1 VANADRARVDRIV
14 ADRHVS
20 VDEIKAHPE
29 NFGLNSRDILR
40 YDQAGKAQDGLSKLA
55 EKTKAPTMLLIYK
68 PEAFDGQ
75 GRAAIVIGD
84 PDRATNV
91 AVVVPGT
98 SHSLAE
104 GWLGDAKDPANVY
117 LEMERLGDR
126 NAVYAW
132 MGYDA
137 PDSLTDPRV
146 ATTALARE
154 GGRQLASDVN
164 GLRSTAMVSQHYTV
178 IGHSYGSTT
187 VADAAVMGMKTND
200 VVLVGS
206 PGTDLAR
213 SAADFHL
220 ASGGHV
226 FVGATSTDPVTHIGA
241 LTSTTPWGP
250 GALGADPAVDGF
262 GSTRF
267 HAEVTAI
274 TDNAN
279 AHSHYFDTGSD
290 ALRSMGLI
298 ASGNGDAL
306 QSNELTAAHRD
317 GLHVPGGLLQPKD
330 LAEVLAGQYAE
341 GTLPQSLLEDLANG
355 NPTRIGRIGGAV
367 GVLVEDIYD
376 DPEFGR

>member
-104 GWLGDAKDPANVY
+104 GWLGDA
-117 LEMERLGDR
+117 
-126 NAVYAW
+126 
-132 MGYDA
+132 
-137 PDSLTDPRV
+137 
-146 ATTALARE
+146 
-154 GGRQLASDVN
+154 
-164 GLRSTAMVSQHYTV
+164 
-178 IGHSYGSTT
+178 
-187 VADAAVMGMKTND
+187 MGMKTND

-290 ALRSMGLI
+290 SLRSMGLI

-355 NPTRIGRIGGAV
+355 NPTSIGRIGGAV
-367 GVLVEDIYD
+367 GVLMEDIYD

>member
-1 VANADRARVDRIV
+1 LANL
-14 ADRHVS
+14 H
-20 VDEIKAHPE
+20 
-29 NFGLNSRDILR
+29 N
-40 YDQAGKAQDGLSKLA
+40 
-55 EKTKAPTMLLIYK
+55 KTNAPTMLMIYK
-68 PEAFDGQ
+68 PEDFDGQ

-84 PDRATNV
+84 PDRAANV

-104 GWLGDAKDPANVY
+104 GWLGSAEDPW
-117 LEMERLGDR
+117 RLYNQMRAVGDR

-146 ATTALARE
+146 TSTSLAQA
-154 GGRQLASDVN
+154 GGQQLASDVN

-220 ASGGHV
+220 AAGGHV
-226 FVGATSTDPVTHIGA
+226 FVGATSTDSVTHIEA

-250 GALGADPAVDGF
+250 GALGADPAVDGY

-267 HAEVTAI
+267 RAEI
-274 TDNAN
+274 PSIGDNVN
-279 AHSHYFDTGSD
+279 AHSHYYQAGSD
-290 ALRSMGLI
+290 SLRSMGLI
-298 ASGNGDAL
+298 TTGNGNAL
-306 QSNELTAAHRD
+306 ETNGLTATHRD
-317 GLHVPGGLLQPKD
+317 GLHVPGGLMQPQA
-330 LAEVLAGQYAE
+330 LAEQLAGQYAN
-341 GTLPQSLLEDLANG
+341 GTLAPSVLTELAQG
-355 NPTRIGRIGGAV
+355 NLARAARLGGTLGA
-367 GVLVEDIYD
+367 LVENIYD